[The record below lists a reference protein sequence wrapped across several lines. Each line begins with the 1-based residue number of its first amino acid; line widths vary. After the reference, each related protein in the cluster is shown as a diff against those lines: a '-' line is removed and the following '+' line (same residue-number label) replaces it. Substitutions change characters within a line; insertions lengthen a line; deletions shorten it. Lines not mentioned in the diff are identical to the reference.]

1 MDDKR
6 KERRGKEKRCGNKI
20 KTEILLPLIYISK
33 SSSEAKK
40 MVRDLLIE
48 KEVEVERFEKIY
60 IQMRVVNFN
69 IKKSLQQEI
78 CLKDFLKSNF
88 RKFSSLAK

>member
-1 MDDKR
+1 MRGQIAWWNELDDKR

-40 MVRDLLIE
+40 NGEGFTYWEGGGGGEVRKD
-48 KEVEVERFEKIY
+48 IY
-60 IQMRVVNFN
+60 
-69 IKKSLQQEI
+69 
-78 CLKDFLKSNF
+78 SNEGC
-88 RKFSSLAK
+88 

>member
-1 MDDKR
+1 
-6 KERRGKEKRCGNKI
+6 
-20 KTEILLPLIYISK
+20 
-33 SSSEAKK
+33 